1 MSEESEKSTISAPQ
15 LQERRYDLDWLRI
28 IAIFLVFIFHCA
40 RFFDENPW
48 HINNAESSIG
58 MTVFVGFLGAFG
70 MPFFFILAGMS
81 TFYALEFMKSRK
93 IKNSKYLLDRSV
105 RLMVPLIIGIFTHIA
120 LQVYLER
127 IYSSEFSGSF
137 FNFYP
142 EYFKGI
148 YEFGGNFA
156 IFGHHLWFLLLLF
169 VFSVIAFP
177 LFLFLRKEN
186 VKARFLRITKFF
198 RRPGM
203 IYLLIIPIFL
213 FELVNSFI
221 NGRIPVFGGWTI
233 ISQFFFYFYGYAL
246 ALDKEFKTTIEKHAV
261 PAIIVGV
268 ISATGLGLTA
278 FLFPNQPLFLF
289 LAALYAWSWLI
300 ALFTLGSKYL
310 NKNNKARKY
319 LNELVLPFYILHQTL
334 ILVIGFFVIPL
345 DFLIITK
352 YVIIGVSAFVAASL
366 LLIVIREENTL
377 RFLFGMRI
385 KKEKSILRFF
395 KKNKNIQDS

>member
-1 MSEESEKSTISAPQ
+1 MSETSEDSTITAPQ

-28 IAIFLVFIFHCA
+28 IAIILVFIFHCA
-40 RFFDENPW
+40 RFFDENTW
-48 HINNAESSIG
+48 HIKNSESSIG

-81 TFYALEFMKSRK
+81 TFYAMEFMKSRK
-93 IKNSKYLLDRSV
+93 IKNSKYLLDRSI
-105 RLMVPLIIGIFTHIA
+105 RLMVPFIIGIFTHIT

-127 IYSSEFSGSF
+127 IYYAEFSGSF
-137 FNFYP
+137 FDFYP
-142 EYFKGI
+142 VYFERI

-186 VKARFLRITKFF
+186 IRVKFLKITKVFKL
-198 RRPGM
+198 PGM
-203 IYLLIIPIFL
+203 IYLLVIPIFI

-233 ISQFFFYFYGYAL
+233 ISQFVFYFYGYAF
-246 ALDKEFKTTIEKHAV
+246 ALDKEFKTTIEKHAIS
-261 PAIIVGV
+261 AIIVV
-268 ISATGLGLTA
+268 LISATGLGLTV
-278 FLFPNQPLFLF
+278 FLFYNEALFLF
-289 LAALYAWSWLI
+289 FAAFYAWGWLI
-300 ALFTLGSKYL
+300 ALFTLGSKFL

-334 ILVIGFFVIPL
+334 IIVIGFFIIPL
-345 DFLIITK
+345 DLQIITK
-352 YVIIGVSAFVAASL
+352 YVIILVSAFVAASL
-366 LLIVIREENTL
+366 LLLIIREVNTL

-385 KKEKSILRFF
+385 RKEKGILRYRR
-395 KKNKNIQDS
+395 KKLAEL